1 MATGNGNG
9 KHGHD
14 AAEKPAL
21 SPRLAALKAVLPD
34 SGRVLI
40 IPHDYPDPDAFA
52 SAAAMHLLLK
62 KKFGIHS
69 RIVFTGMVNRAENRE
84 MLKHCR
90 YGFTFSPRLQLGRKR
105 PAALVLDG
113 VPWSGRVT
121 VPPGARIVGVFDHH
135 PQTRAKKGFDGLMDF
150 RPGTGATASIMYEY
164 LKEAEVAVPPWLAAL
179 LLYAISTE
187 TMDFSRRFTP
197 LDLEA
202 YSALLPQANMKILG
216 EIRHAAL
223 PRSYFALLREAM
235 DHAQLYG
242 RVAWTHLDAVEHP
255 EIVPEIAD
263 LLSHIERVTWT
274 FCTGWRGDEMLIS
287 MRSSQPGARCGRLLK
302 TVIGS
307 RGTAGGHFNMA
318 AGQLD
323 LTGKTPT
330 EREELRESLVRSLV
344 GWIERRSAEGDEP
357 FDTQAHPLVAAVP
370 TASQS

>member
-1 MATGNGNG
+1 MANGNGNG
-9 KHGHD
+9 TNGH
-14 AAEKPAL
+14 ATAGKPAL
-21 SPRLAALKAVLPD
+21 SPRLAALAAVLPEA
-34 SGRVLI
+34 GRVLI

-62 KKFGIHS
+62 EKFGVHS

-90 YGFTFSPRLQLGRKR
+90 YGFTFATRLQLGRKR

-121 VPPGARIVGVFDHH
+121 VPPGARIVGVIDHH
-135 PQTRAKKGFDGLMDF
+135 PQTRAKQGFEGLMDF

-164 LKEAEVAVPPWLAAL
+164 LKEAGVPVPAWLAAL
-179 LLYAISTE
+179 LLYAIATE

-202 YSALLPQANMKILG
+202 YSALLPGANMQILG

-242 RVAWTHLDAVEHP
+242 RIAWTHLDAVEHP

-263 LLSHIERVTWT
+263 LLSRIERVTWT

-287 MRSSQPGARCGRLLK
+287 MRSSQPGARCGRLLR
-302 TVIGS
+302 TVIGA
-307 RGTAGGHFNMA
+307 RGSAGGHFNMA
-318 AGQLD
+318 AGQVD

-330 EREELRESLVRSLV
+330 EREELREELVRALV
-344 GWIERRSAEGDEP
+344 GWIERRSADSEEP
-357 FDTQAHPLVAAVP
+357 FDTQAHPLVAERVLPAP
-370 TASQS
+370 

>member
-1 MATGNGNG
+1 MANGNGNG
-9 KHGHD
+9 RNGHD
-14 AAEKPAL
+14 VEAKGGL
-21 SPRLAALKAVLPD
+21 SPRLAALKAVLPE
-34 SGRVLI
+34 SGRMLI
-40 IPHDYPDPDAFA
+40 LPHDFPDPDAFA

-62 KKFGIHS
+62 EKFGVRS
-69 RIVFTGMVNRAENRE
+69 RIVFTGMVTRAENRE

-90 YGFTFSPRLQLGRKR
+90 YSYMSASRLQLGRKR
-105 PAALVLDG
+105 PAAVVVDG

-121 VPPGARIVGVFDHH
+121 VPPGVRVVGVIDHH
-135 PQTRAKKGFDGLMDF
+135 PQTRAKQGFEGLMDF

-164 LKEAEVAVPPWLAAL
+164 LKEADVSVPAWLAAL
-179 LLYAISTE
+179 LLYAIATE

-263 LLSHIERVTWT
+263 LLSRIERVTWS

-287 MRSSQPGARCGRLLK
+287 VRSSQPAARCGRFLRA
-302 TVIGS
+302 VIGA
-307 RGTAGGHFNMA
+307 RGSAGGHHNMA
-318 AGQLD
+318 AGTID
-323 LTGKTPT
+323 LTGKSPT
-330 EREELRESLVRSLV
+330 EREELREEIVRDLI
-344 GWIERRSAEGDEP
+344 GWIERRSADSEEP
-357 FDTQAHPLVAAVP
+357 FDTQSHPLVESPAA
-370 TASQS
+370 AEK